1 MYFFFFSLCI
11 SMWPLRKRI
20 NCQHNHQSMRKP
32 ALEIERKAVIYME
45 EEMTPSTMG
54 DDQAEELR
62 VEEWILL
69 FL

>member
-1 MYFFFFSLCI
+1 
-11 SMWPLRKRI
+11 
-20 NCQHNHQSMRKP
+20 MRKP